1 MGRTPHVLARG
12 SSRTLCRPARRAQRH
27 LGAKS
32 GSVSGVERILMPRMD
47 GSSTDRSQTHA
58 TGGFG
63 SGPGR
68 SGAPGSDPGG
78 PVRSGGSC
86 AIRAVSRRCRAGRGL
101 ARAVCP

>member
-68 SGAPGSDPGG
+68 AGHPAPIRGIPCGPGLPCGPGG
-78 PVRSGGSC
+78 QP
-86 AIRAVSRRCRAGRGL
+86 
-101 ARAVCP
+101 